1 MPGKIL
7 IIEDEKRLRTNLKL
21 LLTSEGYTVSTA
33 ADGEEGL
40 AYLQQEPCDLVIT
53 DIMMGEVNGF
63 QVMEY
68 IAKHTPE
75 TLVIVITGFASTESV
90 VEALRKGAYDYIAK
104 PFEIEMILISI
115 ERALEKVRLQRELKG
130 YVEALEQRVAERTR
144 DLEATNAKLHAS
156 LAELQAAQE
165 RLIQTEKLSAL
176 GELISGFA
184 HEVNNPLSTVLGYT
198 ELLTTFEECSS
209 EVRSILEKVRQEAMR
224 CHRIVQNLLS
234 FARKRKPTKD

>member
-7 IIEDEKRLRTNLKL
+7 IIEDEKRLRNNLKL
-21 LLTSEGYTVSTA
+21 LLTSEGYTVATA

-40 AYLQQEPCDLVIT
+40 AYLQQKPCDLVIT

-115 ERALEKVRLQRELKG
+115 ERALERVRLQRELKG

-165 RLIQTEKLSAL
+165 CLIQTEKLSL
-176 GELISGFA
+176 RPGRTHLRF
-184 HEVNNPLSTVLGYT
+184 
-198 ELLTTFEECSS
+198 CS
-209 EVRSILEKVRQEAMR
+209 
-224 CHRIVQNLLS
+224 
-234 FARKRKPTKD
+234 